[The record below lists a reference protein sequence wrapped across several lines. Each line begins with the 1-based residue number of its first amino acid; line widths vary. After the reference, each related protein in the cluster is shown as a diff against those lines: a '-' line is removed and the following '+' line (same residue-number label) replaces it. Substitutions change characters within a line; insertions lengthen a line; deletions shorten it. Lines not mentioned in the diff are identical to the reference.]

1 MTSIPKIVYLDK
13 LDDMVNECNIACHRS
28 IKMKSNDVNNDI
40 YKVTLIKKL
49 MIKTPI

>member
-13 LDDMVNECNIACHRS
+13 LDDMVNEYNIACYRS